1 MSQVLLDHNTTT
13 AVKIFAVDS
22 HQFPRRL
29 ESMDGQKLANRAA
42 RRQLTKQS
50 NENEILLY
58 YIETKVKLEMDLVNK
73 YNKERIIN

>member
-42 RRQLTKQS
+42 RR
-50 NENEILLY
+50 
-58 YIETKVKLEMDLVNK
+58 
-73 YNKERIIN
+73 R